1 MCNGYTGR
9 AAYTR
14 MQTLPRKQG
23 QLSAR
28 VAHNLHQRLAT
39 CVYDAEKDGAS
50 HHPPPYGSQ
59 QRGRGESAPQTWFVA
74 SQPRLDGVR
83 RGAPELTKGDDGLS
97 RMRCAQPYKN
107 IDRHAQAWDQ
117 RECLC
122 TTAKYTS
129 AYVTELLE
137 FVCVVRGLWGGG
149 RGEGEGR
156 GEEVVPLA
164 RAYGNPQEGG
174 CPAPTSPVVYAPLF
188 ACLAGLTS

>member
-1 MCNGYTGR
+1 VCNGYTGH

-39 CVYDAEKDGAS
+39 CVYDAGKDGAS

-74 SQPRLDGVR
+74 SKPRLDGVC

-97 RMRCAQPYKN
+97 RMRCAQPHKTYAGGM
-107 IDRHAQAWDQ
+107 HAWKQH
-117 RECLC
+117 ECL
-122 TTAKYTS
+122 S
-129 AYVTELLE
+129 
-137 FVCVVRGLWGGG
+137 VRGRFSSSYGFWRWGGRKG
-149 RGEGEGR
+149 VGHKGA
-156 GEEVVPLA
+156 VPLA
-164 RAYGNPQEGG
+164 GGYGFAQEGG